1 MKMFGNNG
9 KQTDENIIQDISKL
23 IKTVKK
29 KKILIVLY
37 TLLAIC
43 VLFIIVIITPL
54 IALGIIDV
62 GDISSG
68 GSGIGYT
75 DVDTT
80 NTFVWPVGSNEVE
93 NSGNTSYAL
102 GDPASIK
109 ISSYFGTRANPFTG
123 EPGSYHG
130 GMDISGNGAKPGE
143 LNVVAAKDG
152 VVTYP
157 YLVSVI
163 DCPSDG
169 SDLDCGGGYG
179 NFVMIKHDDGTETV
193 YAHLYENSI
202 TVSAGY
208 PVKAGEVIGK
218 MGNSGQSTGTHLHFE
233 VRANGVRVD
242 PSNYISVENPRPK
255 KHTSSYVE
263 GNENTQTVCL
273 TLKNAGYSD
282 VAVAAMMG
290 NIKMESGFD
299 PSSVNYINCI
309 GLVQWCYGRANNL
322 KNTYGEEWDVIS
334 NQLEF
339 ILYELNNSESAAKK
353 YLTDDSIEV
362 RTMAS
367 KFCNGYERPGS
378 SVCAQTDPNHDRM
391 GAAETLLPYV
401 QNGCN

>member
-1 MKMFGNNG
+1 MEGTKQSLWG
-9 KQTDENIIQDISKL
+9 KLPLKTKAIIIGIAMGFIS
-23 IKTVKK
+23 
-29 KKILIVLY
+29 IL
-37 TLLAIC
+37 
-43 VLFIIVIITPL
+43 LFLVVIITPL
-54 IALGIIDV
+54 IYLDIIDV
-62 GDISSG
+62 NEIGSIG
-68 GSGIGYT
+68 GGLSYT
-75 DVDTT
+75 QIDTT
-80 NTFVWPVGSNEVE
+80 NTSVWPVGSNEVE
-93 NSGNTSYAL
+93 NSGDTSYAL

-255 KHTSSYVE
+255 KQTSTFIE
-263 GNENTQTVCL
+263 GNENVQTICL
-273 TLKNAGYSD
+273 TLKANGYSD

-290 NIKMESGFD
+290 NMEMESHYN
-299 PSSVNYINCI
+299 PETINYIDCI
-309 GLVQWCYGRANNL
+309 GIVQWCYGRANNL
-322 KNTYGEEWDVIS
+322 KNTYGEEWNLLE
-334 NQLEF
+334 NQIEF
-339 ILYELNNSESAAKK
+339 VLYELNNSESAAKK

-378 SVCAQTDPNHDRM
+378 SVCAQTDPDHDRM
-391 GAAETLLPYV
+391 GAAEALLPYV

>member
-1 MKMFGNNG
+1 MEGTKQSLMG
-9 KQTDENIIQDISKL
+9 KLPLKTKAIIIGIAMGFIPML
-23 IKTVKK
+23 
-29 KKILIVLY
+29 
-37 TLLAIC
+37 
-43 VLFIIVIITPL
+43 LFIVVIITPL
-54 IALGIIDV
+54 IYLDIIDV
-62 GDISSG
+62 NEIGSIG
-68 GSGIGYT
+68 GGLSYT
-75 DVDTT
+75 QIDTT
-80 NTFVWPVGSNEVE
+80 NTSVWPVGSNEVE
-93 NSGNTSYAL
+93 NSGDTSYAL

-255 KHTSSYVE
+255 KQTSTFIE
-263 GNENTQTVCL
+263 GNENVQTICL
-273 TLKNAGYSD
+273 TLKANGYSD
-282 VAVAAMMG
+282 VAVAGIMG
-290 NIKMESGFD
+290 NMEMESHYN
-299 PSSVNYINCI
+299 PETINYIDCI
-309 GLVQWCYGRANNL
+309 GIVQWCYGRANNL
-322 KNTYGEEWDVIS
+322 KNTYGEEWNLLE
-334 NQLEF
+334 NQIEF
-339 ILYELNNSESAAKK
+339 VLYELNNSESAAKK

-378 SVCAQTDPNHDRM
+378 SVCAQTDPDHDRM
-391 GAAETLLPYV
+391 GAAEALLPYV

>member
-1 MKMFGNNG
+1 MEGTKQSLMG
-9 KQTDENIIQDISKL
+9 KLPLKTKAIIIGIAMGFIPML
-23 IKTVKK
+23 
-29 KKILIVLY
+29 
-37 TLLAIC
+37 
-43 VLFIIVIITPL
+43 LFIVVIITPL
-54 IALGIIDV
+54 IYLDIIDV
-62 GDISSG
+62 NEIGSIG
-68 GSGIGYT
+68 GSLSYT
-75 DVDTT
+75 QIDTT
-80 NTFVWPVGSNEVE
+80 NTSVWPVGSNEVE
-93 NSGNTSYAL
+93 NSGDTSYAL

-255 KHTSSYVE
+255 KQTSTFIE
-263 GNENTQTVCL
+263 GNENVQTICL
-273 TLKNAGYSD
+273 TLKANGYSD

-290 NIKMESGFD
+290 NMEMESHYN
-299 PSSVNYINCI
+299 PETINYIDCI
-309 GLVQWCYGRANNL
+309 GIVQWCYGRANNL
-322 KNTYGEEWDVIS
+322 KNTYGEEWNLLE
-334 NQLEF
+334 NQIEF
-339 ILYELNNSESAAKK
+339 VLYELNNSESAAKK

-378 SVCAQTDPNHDRM
+378 SVCAQTDPDHDRM
-391 GAAETLLPYV
+391 GAAEALLPYV

>member
-1 MKMFGNNG
+1 MEGTKQSLMG
-9 KQTDENIIQDISKL
+9 KLPLKTKAIIIGIAMGFIPML
-23 IKTVKK
+23 
-29 KKILIVLY
+29 
-37 TLLAIC
+37 
-43 VLFIIVIITPL
+43 LFIVVIITPL
-54 IALGIIDV
+54 IYLDIIDV
-62 GDISSG
+62 NEIGSIG
-68 GSGIGYT
+68 GSLSYT
-75 DVDTT
+75 QIDTT
-80 NTFVWPVGSNEVE
+80 NTSVWPVGSNEVE
-93 NSGNTSYAL
+93 NSGDTSYAL

-255 KHTSSYVE
+255 KQTSTFIE
-263 GNENTQTVCL
+263 GNENVQTICL
-273 TLKNAGYSD
+273 TLKANGYSD
-282 VAVAAMMG
+282 VAVAGIMG
-290 NIKMESGFD
+290 NMEMESHYN
-299 PSSVNYINCI
+299 PETINYIDCI
-309 GLVQWCYGRANNL
+309 GIVQWCYGRANNL
-322 KNTYGEEWDVIS
+322 KNTYGEEWNLLE
-334 NQLEF
+334 NQIEF
-339 ILYELNNSESAAKK
+339 VLYELNNSESAAKK

-378 SVCAQTDPNHDRM
+378 SVCAQTDPDHDRM
-391 GAAETLLPYV
+391 GAAEALLPYV

>member
-1 MKMFGNNG
+1 MEGTKQSLMG
-9 KQTDENIIQDISKL
+9 KLPLKTKAIIIGIAMGFIPML
-23 IKTVKK
+23 
-29 KKILIVLY
+29 
-37 TLLAIC
+37 
-43 VLFIIVIITPL
+43 LFIVVIITPL
-54 IALGIIDV
+54 IYLDIIDV
-62 GDISSG
+62 NEIGSIG
-68 GSGIGYT
+68 GSLSYT
-75 DVDTT
+75 QIDTT
-80 NTFVWPVGSNEVE
+80 NTSVWPVGSNEVE
-93 NSGNTSYAL
+93 NSGDTSYAL

-255 KHTSSYVE
+255 KQTSTFIE
-263 GNENTQTVCL
+263 GNENVQTICL
-273 TLKNAGYSD
+273 TLKANGYSD
-282 VAVAAMMG
+282 VAVAGIMG
-290 NIKMESGFD
+290 NMEMESHYN
-299 PSSVNYINCI
+299 PETINYIDCI
-309 GLVQWCYGRANNL
+309 GIVQWCYGRANNL
-322 KNTYGEEWDVIS
+322 KNTYGNEWNLLE
-334 NQLEF
+334 NQIEF
-339 ILYELNNSESAAKK
+339 VLYELDNSESAAKS
-353 YLTDDSIEV
+353 YLNDSNIGV
-362 RTMAS
+362 REMTH
-367 KFCNGYERPGS
+367 KFCNGYERPGTE
-378 SVCAQTDPNHDRM
+378 VCNKEDPNHDRM
-391 GAAETLLPYV
+391 GAAEKILPYV
-401 QNGCN
+401 QNGCQ

>member
-1 MKMFGNNG
+1 MEEKVKNTDKGTMTKYFLKKMPP
-9 KQTDENIIQDISKL
+9 KTKL
-23 IKTVKK
+23 IILLIGVALSFLLFFFP
-29 KKILIVLY
+29 ILII
-37 TLLAIC
+37 A
-43 VLFIIVIITPL
+43 PL
-54 IALGIIDV
+54 MALGIIDV

-75 DVDTT
+75 NVDTT

-93 NSGNTSYAL
+93 NSGDTSYAL

-255 KHTSSYVE
+255 KQTSTFIE
-263 GNENTQTVCL
+263 GNENVQTICL
-273 TLKNAGYSD
+273 TLKANGYSD
-282 VAVAAMMG
+282 VAVAGIMG
-290 NIKMESGFD
+290 NMEMESHYN
-299 PSSVNYINCI
+299 PETINYIDCI
-309 GLVQWCYGRANNL
+309 GIVQWCYGRANNL
-322 KNTYGEEWDVIS
+322 KNTYGNEWNLLE
-334 NQLEF
+334 NQIEF
-339 ILYELNNSESAAKK
+339 VLYELDNSESAAKS
-353 YLTDDSIEV
+353 YLNDSNIGV
-362 RTMAS
+362 REMTH
-367 KFCNGYERPGS
+367 KFCNGYERPGTA
-378 SVCAQTDPNHDRM
+378 VCDKEDPNHDRM
-391 GAAETLLPYV
+391 GAAEKILPYV
-401 QNGCN
+401 QNGCQ